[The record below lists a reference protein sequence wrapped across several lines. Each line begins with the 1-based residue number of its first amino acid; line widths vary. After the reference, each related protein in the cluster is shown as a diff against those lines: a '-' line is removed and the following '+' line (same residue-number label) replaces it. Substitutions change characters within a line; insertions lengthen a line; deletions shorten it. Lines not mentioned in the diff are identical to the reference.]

1 VALLVRY
8 PLSSTIVLAAV
19 AAVASVFLFA
29 RPQYHPPG
37 QGSEVKIDLSKYPAA
52 SDGWAWD
59 GGQPVFRLGEDKNV
73 WNISQVKPAELAPA
87 RAAAH
92 RWGVAPRSIRL
103 IDAIRLGPH
112 DLSMIVAGT
121 NAADRTCLGFVVPS
135 DAPRFYCG
143 RQLDPDSAFVLVT
156 TRDSY
161 STAEGTVHPTFLT
174 GIARGDV
181 TRVVVDQRP
190 DWPAAGIYDRKQGS
204 FWGTFELSLS
214 DSRAIRL
221 AFFRRNGGITRMP
234 IDVTEPG
241 DRLTQIPG

>member
-1 VALLVRY
+1 MDILDFHRCFIDKH
-8 PLSSTIVLAAV
+8 SN
-19 AAVASVFLFA
+19 
-29 RPQYHPPG
+29 
-37 QGSEVKIDLSKYPAA
+37 SEPFGFTAGRF
-52 SDGWAWD
+52 SD
-59 GGQPVFRLGEDKNV
+59 P
-73 WNISQVKPAELAPA
+73 
-87 RAAAH
+87 
-92 RWGVAPRSIRL
+92 
-103 IDAIRLGPH
+103 
-112 DLSMIVAGT
+112 
-121 NAADRTCLGFVVPS
+121 
-135 DAPRFYCG
+135 
-143 RQLDPDSAFVLVT
+143 DPDSAFVLVT

-204 FWGTFELSLS
+204 LWGTFELSLS